1 MSNDQ
6 VIAAACPQC
15 GKKFRMRVE
24 LAGRLATCPCGF
36 QFKVPKPA
44 WSLTPTAEGKSPSHV
59 HDESA
64 PASAADTLKDD
75 DFETPTA
82 SPLPI
87 PDSRFPNPAPAPPD
101 GPQGQAATRIS
112 PVMAA
117 LLQREDEVQES
128 PWRNVY
134 VPAISLVV
142 GQSIAV
148 LLWIYWMRGWPARFG
163 AIATALAVQALIL
176 LPVMVAACFMAAK
189 WLDMPLGPL
198 RATLIRAVAITFG
211 FSAIADVLYV
221 ANLVLVEFDWG
232 LLVAGFGYYLILT
245 GLLIAF
251 LFEVGVRETAFI
263 IAINFLPRTIAVYI
277 AATYL
282 RQSNLFG

>member
-1 MSNDQ
+1 MSTENPAP
-6 VIAAACPQC
+6 VIAAACPKC

-24 LAGRLATCPCGF
+24 LAGRTATCPCGQ
-36 QFKVPKPA
+36 QFKVP
-44 WSLTPTAEGKSPSHV
+44 EPSWTV
-59 HDESA
+59 KAAA
-64 PASAADTLKDD
+64 PATDALGDT
-75 DFETPTA
+75 DFETPSA
-82 SPLPI
+82 EPAAHSARPSAPLI
-87 PDSRFPNPAPAPPD
+87 TSPD

-117 LLQREDEVQES
+117 LLQREDEVRES
-128 PWRNVY
+128 PWRDIY
-134 VPAISLVV
+134 VPAISLIA

-163 AIATALAVQALIL
+163 AIATALTLQALIL
-176 LPVMVAACFMAAK
+176 LPVMMAACFMAAK
-189 WLDMPLGPL
+189 WLDMPLGPF
-198 RATLIRAVAITFG
+198 RATLIRVVAITFG
-211 FSAIADVLYV
+211 LSAIADVLFV
-221 ANLVLVEFDWG
+221 ANLVLVEFEWG

-245 GLLIAF
+245 GFLIAF

-263 IAINFLPRTIAVYI
+263 IAVNFLPRTVAVYI